1 MKKILTSIALLG
13 ALSFTASAQ
22 KACDLKLEGTPTLT
36 SVPYGDTS
44 RISFKLTN
52 NGTAAMAVT
61 DTVFYGV
68 VGSNSVFRLRL
79 TTPIA
84 SGASATF
91 TNQLFL
97 ANDSAMAVDLVQE
110 FCFVLYNQS
119 DITVG
124 GNPFPVT
131 YVDNNASNDTTCM
144 TITLKK
150 SSTGLFDV
158 NGGAKETLK
167 AYPNPTK
174 GTLYFDYNFEKAT
187 TATARVSDITGRT
200 VLVKDFGKN
209 GVGSRQFSLDVS
221 SLTKGTYI
229 IEFIADDKRAISKFT
244 AN

>member
-79 TTPIA
+79 TSAIP
-84 SGASATF
+84 SGSSANF
-91 TNQLFL
+91 ANQLFL
-97 ANDSAMAVDLVQE
+97 ANDSAMAVDMVQD

-124 GNPFPVT
+124 GVPFPVT
-131 YVDNNASNDTTCM
+131 YVDNNAVNDTTCM

-158 NGGAKETLK
+158 NGGAKVTLK
-167 AYPNPTK
+167 SYPNPTANTVSFK
-174 GTLYFDYNFEKAT
+174 YNFSN
-187 TATARVSDITGRT
+187 TAASVRITDIAGRVVMT
-200 VLVKDFGKN
+200 KDFGKQS
-209 GVGSRQFSLDVS
+209 GEKELSLDVS
-221 SLTKGTYI
+221 SLTNGMYYL
-229 IEFIADDKRAISKFT
+229 ELIADDKRAISKIT
-244 AN
+244 VQK